1 MRVPIRNANVSK
13 LYYDIINKVNSLCY
27 KNVFRGFVFMD
38 RMRSKSFCF
47 TLNNYTE
54 EEDVELKRSSTSLP
68 PTGLSVEK
76 KAKVELP
83 ISKGTSNFES
93 ALISVNFAISSHL
106 GVITK
111 SQEVLL
117 NKIELIALRMETL
130 EKEVNFLVEERK
142 KDEIEKKLQQ
152 DSVTQ
157 WVEELKQSE
166 NLLKNSLEPG
176 MDLDLTCSEMLN
188 W

>member
-13 LYYDIINKVNSLCY
+13 LYYDINNKVNSLCY

-54 EEDVELKRSSTSLP
+54 EEDVEF
-68 PTGLSVEK
+68 E
-76 KAKVELP
+76 AKLNELAAYWIIGREEGESGTP

-117 NKIELIALRMETL
+117 NK
-130 EKEVNFLVEERK
+130 
-142 KDEIEKKLQQ
+142 
-152 DSVTQ
+152 
-157 WVEELKQSE
+157 
-166 NLLKNSLEPG
+166 
-176 MDLDLTCSEMLN
+176 
-188 W
+188 

>member
-1 MRVPIRNANVSK
+1 MS
-13 LYYDIINKVNSLCY
+13 S
-27 KNVFRGFVFMD
+27 
-38 RMRSKSFCF
+38 
-47 TLNNYTE
+47 
-54 EEDVELKRSSTSLP
+54 LKRSSTSLP

>member
-13 LYYDIINKVNSLCY
+13 LYYDINNKVNSLCY

-54 EEDVELKRSSTSLP
+54 EEDVEFEAKLNELAAYWIIGREEGESGTPHLQGYFQLRKRAYIRQLRDLFSP
-68 PTGLSVEK
+68 R
-76 KAKVELP
+76 
-83 ISKGTSNFES
+83 
-93 ALISVNFAISSHL
+93 
-106 GVITK
+106 VITK